1 MWAGRRDCSYKF
13 GCDKKNIHKIRLN
26 NHCWRGCSQHVDRN
40 GAPIKEKMDL
50 NLLERNTV
58 DKLQAGV
65 HPEDTST
72 RVPCWQEPH
81 TGEEKCGNMKD

>member
-26 NHCWRGCSQHVDRN
+26 NHYWRGCSQHVDRN

-65 HPEDTST
+65 HPETLL
-72 RVPCWQEPH
+72 REYLA
-81 TGEEKCGNMKD
+81 GENHIPEKRSVGT